1 MVKIRKLSFR
11 ILKYGRGYL
20 IQSKGYLVQFGSPY
34 LVRGEKNSTFAP
46 ETKNLTNKTMSFF
59 DIFRKKTDSATNVP
73 IQNNSDHGQTVQQES
88 QPHPAQPPVADGKAH
103 IYNLIII
110 DESGSM
116 SHLRNATLS
125 GVNETINTIRQAQKD
140 YADKQ
145 THFLTLVT
153 FDSPG
158 PNGKPVRT
166 LIDAMPIDEVK
177 DFSDYCPRGCTPL
190 YDAMGQ
196 SISRLYQTIKDDN
209 DASAIVT
216 VMTDG
221 LENASREYKGNQLK
235 ELIERLKEE
244 GWTFNYMGSA
254 HDVQSVCDLLSIENV
269 IEFSHDE
276 KGTDEVWN
284 RERMSNK
291 RFFERMNA
299 DWEDMKECSATEKRE
314 YRRRNSK
321 GFFNGI

>member
-1 MVKIRKLSFR
+1 M
-11 ILKYGRGYL
+11 
-20 IQSKGYLVQFGSPY
+20 
-34 LVRGEKNSTFAP
+34 N
-46 ETKNLTNKTMSFF
+46 FF
-59 DIFRKKTDSATNVP
+59 DIFSKKQPATPTTSQTDNDP
-73 IQNNSDHGQTVQQES
+73 QPQTE
-88 QPHPAQPPVADGKAH
+88 QPHAEEPQSTPTPAPADGKAH

-116 SHLRNATLS
+116 GHLRNATLS

-140 YADKQ
+140 YADTQ

-158 PNGKPVRT
+158 PRGIAVRT
-166 LIDAMPIDEVK
+166 LIAAKPIGEVQ
-177 DFSDYCPRGCTPL
+177 DFDDYEPNGCTPL

-196 SISRLYQTIKDDN
+196 SISRLHQLIKEDA

-221 LENASREYKGNQLK
+221 LENASREYNGRQLK
-235 ELIERLKEE
+235 ALIEQLKEE

-269 IEFSHDE
+269 IEFTHDE
-276 KGTDEVWN
+276 QGTEETWRCESN
-284 RERMSNK
+284 SKRRFFARMSQ
-291 RFFERMNA
+291 
-299 DWEDMKECSATEKRE
+299 DWEGLKECSSDEKRE
-314 YRRRNSK
+314 YRKRSSK
-321 GFFNGI
+321 NFFVDE

>member
-1 MVKIRKLSFR
+1 
-11 ILKYGRGYL
+11 
-20 IQSKGYLVQFGSPY
+20 
-34 LVRGEKNSTFAP
+34 
-46 ETKNLTNKTMSFF
+46 MSLF
-59 DIFRKKTDSATNVP
+59 DIFKKKE
-73 IQNNSDHGQTVQQES
+73 QQES
-88 QPHPAQPPVADGKAH
+88 KPHPAQPLAADGKAH

-125 GVNETINTIRQAQKD
+125 GVNETINTIRQAQKE

-158 PNGKPVRT
+158 SNNKPVRT

-177 DFSDYCPRGCTPL
+177 DFSNYSPCGCTPL
-190 YDAMGQ
+190 FDAMGQ
-196 SISRLYQTIKDDN
+196 SISRLYQMVKEDN
-209 DASAIVT
+209 DATAIVT

-221 LENASREYKGNQLK
+221 LENASREYNGKHLK

-254 HDVQSVCDLLSIENV
+254 HDVRSVCDLLSIENV

-314 YRRRNSK
+314 YRRRNSLD
-321 GFFNGI
+321 FFKDV